1 MDRVVSAI
9 DFFLNLI
16 FVSLRRAFSPALAGT
31 IYAASLSQQTMSFGF
46 PVDYNF
52 MFLVFGGLLLTMVLL
67 TACLPS
73 SINYKR
79 VDDVK

>member
-1 MDRVVSAI
+1 MQWI
-9 DFFLNLI
+9 I

-46 PVDYNF
+46 PVEYNF
-52 MFLVFGGLLLTMVLL
+52 RLVVFGGLLLTMDLL
-67 TACLPS
+67 TACLTS

-79 VDDVK
+79 VDDVVNSCYVH